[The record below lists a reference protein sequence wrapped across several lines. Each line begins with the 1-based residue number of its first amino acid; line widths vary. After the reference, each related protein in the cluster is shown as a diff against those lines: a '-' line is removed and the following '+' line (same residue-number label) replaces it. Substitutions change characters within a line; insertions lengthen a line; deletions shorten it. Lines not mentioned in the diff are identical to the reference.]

1 MANRV
6 IKKQRA
12 IKKRR
17 TRIRGRVF
25 GSTERP
31 RLTVRRS
38 AKHVY
43 AQIIDDVRRITLA
56 SAGSLSKELSSEIGS
71 AKSGVERAKIVGKAL
86 AKTAK
91 EKGITKVVFDRNGC
105 LFHGR
110 IKALADGARA
120 GGLDF

>member
-1 MANRV
+1 MADRV

-31 RLTVRRS
+31 RLTVKRS

-43 AQIIDDVRRITLA
+43 AQIIDDVKRVTLA
-56 SAGSLSKELSSEIGS
+56 SAGSLNKELASEIKS
-71 AKSGVERAKIVGKAL
+71 AKSSVEKAKIVGKAL
-86 AKTAK
+86 AAVAK
-91 EKGITKVVFDRNGC
+91 ERGISKVVFDRNGC